1 MKPIPAFAPRIVT
14 ALVATLVCAVAP
26 VLAAGPPAH
35 AAAPAAAGQPDSTEM
50 EQTLYVQAPDF
61 AGGDNSIVLVWLPE
75 PLVSTCLGRTMKQCF
90 NIDYCIRT
98 TNPNGPQCSNLGI
111 SRARL
116 PHYPPDMQPRRA
128 ISVVLTKPGN
138 GNGFALLK
146 DFYSKAPK
154 ETLARLSSDAT
165 IRARIRYT
173 STPSNEGF
181 FVLQVLSVAQN

>member
-1 MKPIPAFAPRIVT
+1 MKTFVQK
-14 ALVATLVCAVAP
+14 LLVNSCVATTAALACVVTP
-26 VLAAGPPAH
+26 VLATSSP
-35 AAAPAAAGQPDSTEM
+35 AAPGAAAAGQPEAMEM
-50 EQTLYVQAPDF
+50 GQTLYVQAPDWS
-61 AGGDNSIVLVWLPE
+61 GPKGDSIVLVWLPE
-75 PLVSTCLGRTMKQCF
+75 PLKSTCVGRTMKECF

-98 TNPNGPQCSNLGI
+98 TNPSGPQCSNLGI

-128 ISVVLTKPGN
+128 ISIVLTKPGN

-173 STPSNEGF
+173 STPS
-181 FVLQVLSVAQN
+181 